1 VTRVIFA
8 LFLAFQ
14 MAVCVS
20 AQTSAPKAAQKT
32 APVNDIFSG
41 TVTASTTDSV
51 TVVRKVP
58 AKPDEYKSFV
68 IDKDTKI
75 EGKLAVNARVS
86 VRFKADGDGAVH
98 AVRVIV
104 R

>member
-1 VTRVIFA
+1 MIRVIFA

-14 MAVCVS
+14 IVVCLS
-20 AQTSAPKAAQKT
+20 AQTSAPKA

-41 TVTASTTDSV
+41 TVTASTADSI

-58 AKPDEYKSFV
+58 AKPDESRSFV

-75 EGKLAVNARVS
+75 EGKLKLNARVS
-86 VRFKADGDGAVH
+86 VRFKADDDGTVH

>member
-14 MAVCVS
+14 MTVCVS
-20 AQTSAPKAAQKT
+20 AQTSAPKAA
-32 APVNDIFSG
+32 PVNEVFSG
-41 TVTASTTDSV
+41 TVTANSAHSV

-58 AKPDEYKSFV
+58 AKPDESKSFV

-75 EGKLAVNARVS
+75 EGKLKVSARVS
-86 VRFKADGDGAVH
+86 VRFKANDDGTVH

>member
-1 VTRVIFA
+1 MTRVIFA

-14 MAVCVS
+14 IAVCVS
-20 AQTSAPKAAQKT
+20 AQTSAPKAAPQA

-41 TVTASTTDSV
+41 TVTASTGDSV

-86 VRFKADGDGAVH
+86 VRFKANEDGTVH